1 MKIRLLSCLLLLG
14 ACGLA
19 QAVDCTYPRT
29 PTKVPDGNSATQQE
43 MMAGMA
49 EVKEYNAQVTAYL
62 ACLDEKMNA
71 DIASAGTEATPEV
84 IAQIK
89 SINAKR
95 HNAAIEALESHAA
108 RFNQE
113 VRTFKSRDKDKS
125 KG

>member
-1 MKIRLLSCLLLLG
+1 MKIRLLSCLLLMG

-19 QAVDCTYPRT
+19 QAADCTYPRQ
-29 PTKVPDGNSATQQE
+29 PTKVPDGNTATQQE
-43 MMAGMA
+43 MVASMA

-71 DIASAGTEATPEV
+71 DIANAGPEAAAEV
-84 IAQIK
+84 VAQIK
-89 SINAKR
+89 AINAKR

-113 VRTFKSRDKDKS
+113 VRTFKSRDKDKAKS
-125 KG
+125 